1 VRHLSGLAAIGSG
14 LIHLTLVSQ
23 SPGAVGAILAIIG
36 VVAFGWGILVMFD
49 ERFMRT
55 RVVAIAAIVPLAAWI
70 VLLAANASPAAF
82 PLAIASGLELFVAI
96 TAATQGRG
104 RIKRTSNRPTAAGGL
119 IVGAVAIALLTGVAV
134 VTAGVPTV
142 TDDLVLYPHGH

>member
-1 VRHLSGLAAIGSG
+1 VRHLSGLAATGSG
-14 LIHLTLVSQ
+14 LIHFTLVSQ
-23 SPGAVGAILAIIG
+23 SPCAVGVILAIIG
-36 VVAFGWGILVMFD
+36 VVEFGWGILVMFD
-49 ERFMRT
+49 ERFMHT
-55 RVVAIAAIVPLAAWI
+55 RVVAIAAIVPLAAWL

-104 RIKRTSNRPTAAGGL
+104 RIKQPSNRPAAAGVL
-119 IVGAVAIALLTGVAV
+119 VVGVVAIALLTGVAI

-142 TDDLVLYPHGH
+142 TDDWILYPHNH